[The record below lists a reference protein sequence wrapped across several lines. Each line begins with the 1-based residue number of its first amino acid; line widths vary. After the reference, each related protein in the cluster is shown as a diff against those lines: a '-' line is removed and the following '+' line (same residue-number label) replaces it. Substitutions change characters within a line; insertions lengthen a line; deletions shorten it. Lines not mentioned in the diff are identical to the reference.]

1 MEIEVKQYH
10 INKGEPKFCDS
21 CAIALALKE
30 VFPTAKDIQVQ
41 DPNDIRIDRKKIK
54 VVNEDFSKVRKF
66 LHYFDSEFKVEPIKF
81 SLNL

>member
-1 MEIEVKQYH
+1 MEIQVTQDH
-10 INKGEPKFCDS
+10 IDNGEPQFCDS

-41 DPNDIRIDRKKIK
+41 EPNDIRIDGKRLK
-54 VVNEDFSKVRKF
+54 VINEDFSKVRTF
-66 LHYFDSEFKVEPIKF
+66 IQNFDLEFNVKPLKF